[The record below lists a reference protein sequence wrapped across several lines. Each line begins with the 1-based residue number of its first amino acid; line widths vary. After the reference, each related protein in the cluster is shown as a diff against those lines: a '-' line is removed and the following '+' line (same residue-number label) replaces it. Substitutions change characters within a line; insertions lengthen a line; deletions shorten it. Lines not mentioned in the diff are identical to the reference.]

1 MRMLVARAEME
12 SPVRNVIEL
21 ATVTM
26 IREVVNPTF
35 PTIHPKRRYMTT
47 PMMVRMLGVKT
58 PWKVPKP

>member
-1 MRMLVARAEME
+1 ME